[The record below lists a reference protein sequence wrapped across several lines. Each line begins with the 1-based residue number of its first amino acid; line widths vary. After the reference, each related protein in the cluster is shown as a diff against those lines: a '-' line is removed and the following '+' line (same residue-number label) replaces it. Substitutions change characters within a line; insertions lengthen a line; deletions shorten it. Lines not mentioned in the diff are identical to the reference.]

1 VLGKR
6 KDSDLRIHN
15 MFLRF
20 PLTPHYLR
28 PTSYDKKFTLCS
40 MRHALFAMRGSVH
53 LTPNALRLTLRG
65 RVFTLCA
72 MFTRRS
78 LGVGRRLTL
87 DA

>member
-40 MRHALFAMRGSVH
+40 MRSALCCMKMAQDRMEGCLQAV
-53 LTPNALRLTLRG
+53 A
-65 RVFTLCA
+65 
-72 MFTRRS
+72 
-78 LGVGRRLTL
+78 
-87 DA
+87 